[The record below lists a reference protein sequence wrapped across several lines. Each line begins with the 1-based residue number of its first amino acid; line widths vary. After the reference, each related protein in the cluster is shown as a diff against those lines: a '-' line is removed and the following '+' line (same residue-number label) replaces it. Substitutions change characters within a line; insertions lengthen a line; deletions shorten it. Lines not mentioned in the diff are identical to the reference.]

1 MARLTRAEMQ
11 ERTRARVLAAARD
24 EFAESGFRAA
34 RIDDIAERAELTR
47 GAVYSNF
54 PGKRALYF
62 AVLADLAEH
71 GPAAARPAAQPGH
84 SAPEAL
90 GSLAGAWVARLPQAG
105 LGTDASASASASASA
120 DHVAA
125 ERGGTARLGVDLI
138 PEVMADARLRGPYL
152 QLLKLDA
159 LLLALAL
166 ERVRPLERTPGAP
179 PRRSVRMAE
188 TVLTTLHGA
197 SRMAA
202 AAPGFIEPFDVISAC
217 EQLAGLE
224 LSDWWA
230 PPTAVPPARRTDEP
244 WAPPEATDLVTGRPA
259 PLTADGVV
267 AVLGLHRLSTVEETV
282 RAAPPGTDVT
292 AVLVT
297 PEPHEAAPLARLVVA
312 ELTSCLREAFP
323 QWAWPRLRVVCDP
336 SGALAAAAGV
346 SGISE
351 TTEAAVGIG
360 AGRILARAEGSG
372 ACHAVASASLVTS
385 GP

>member
-1 MARLTRAEMQ
+1 MARLTRAETQ

-24 EFAESGFRAA
+24 EFAQSGFRAA

-71 GPAAARPAAQPGH
+71 GPATARPAAQPGH

-90 GSLAGAWVARLPQAG
+90 GSLARAWVARLPQPG
-105 LGTDASASASASASA
+105 LGTSTGADSSAGAGDVA
-120 DHVAA
+120 D

-152 QLLKLDA
+152 QLLRLDA

-166 ERVRPLERTPGAP
+166 ERVHPLERTPGAP

-230 PPTAVPPARRTDEP
+230 PPTAVPPARRTDDP
-244 WAPPEATDLVTGRPA
+244 WAPHEATDLVTGRPA
-259 PLTADGVV
+259 PLTSDGVV
-267 AVLGLHRLSTVEETV
+267 AVLGPHRLSAVEEAV
-282 RAAPPGTDVT
+282 RTAPPGTDVT
-292 AVLVT
+292 AVLVA

-346 SGISE
+346 PGISE

-372 ACHAVASASLVTS
+372 ACHAVAAASLVTS